1 MINSTLESIIRKKS
15 KEYGMEILNRQEGCE
30 NVVSIFS
37 KLEDYH
43 LFYTIHSGLDVP
55 ELNIQYSFVLEQNQF
70 RVQAFVEPIMIQT
83 DTQKEEICIL
93 LNEMNARMRVIG
105 EYVLDTETG
114 DVLYDLTVPYS
125 LVETMPEYIGKTIFD
140 DVIRF
145 WKDIHIPL
153 VMYTNGLWDIYK
165 SVDYLTTLIDEGM
178 IDNSLFGL

>member
-1 MINSTLESIIRKKS
+1 
-15 KEYGMEILNRQEGCE
+15 
-30 NVVSIFS
+30 
-37 KLEDYH
+37 
-43 LFYTIHSGLDVP
+43 
-55 ELNIQYSFVLEQNQF
+55 
-70 RVQAFVEPIMIQT
+70 
-83 DTQKEEICIL
+83 
-93 LNEMNARMRVIG
+93 MNARMRVIG